1 MSTNIV
7 DRRKNPSGKSVP
19 NRQKFLKRIEDQIK
33 KAIPNIVDSNS
44 IDEITK
50 GKGSIKIPVKGI
62 SEPEFGYDHNSGDKK
77 YVHPGNKKYS
87 EGDTIKKPQGGQGRG
102 GRQGSRD
109 ASVTEDEFTV
119 SISRDEFLD
128 FFFKDLELPDMV
140 RKQLAKIVDFKQKR
154 AGYTTVG
161 NPSRLNIVK
170 SYTKSLTRRLAM
182 ESYYDA
188 EIKRIEDKLKDK
200 SLSVEQISK
209 LEEQLENFKRLKIA
223 IPFMDDID
231 LRYNNFEKFP
241 VPTTQAVM
249 FCIMDVSGS
258 MGQNEKDIAKRFFLL
273 LYMFLMKEYEKIEI
287 VYIRH
292 HTEAK
297 EVSEQEFFDSRE
309 SGGTEV
315 LPALE
320 LMNKIINEKYNG
332 GWNIYASQISD
343 GDVWGKQD
351 ADDCAK
357 FLESEILNKIQYM
370 IYVEVCREGMGD
382 LWMTYAGV
390 KNRKNN
396 FEMGKINKV
405 NQIWQV
411 FQDFFK
417 KKVTK

>member
-1 MSTNIV
+1 MATNIV

-33 KAIPNIVDSNS
+33 RAIPNIVDSNS
-44 IDEITK
+44 IEEITNGK
-50 GKGSIKIPVKGI
+50 GKIKIPVKGI
-62 SEPEFGYDHNSGDKK
+62 DEPEFGYDHQSGNKK
-77 YVHPGNKKYS
+77 YVHPGNKEYN
-87 EGDTIKKPQGGQGRG
+87 EGDTIKKPQGGQGKG
-102 GRQGSRD
+102 GRKGSRD
-109 ASVTEDEFTV
+109 SDVTEDEFTV
-119 SISRDEFLD
+119 SISREEFLE

-140 RKQLAKIVDFKQKR
+140 KKQLAKIVDWKQKR

-161 NPSRLNIVK
+161 NPSRLNVVK
-170 SYTKSLTRRLAM
+170 SYTKSLGRRIAM
-182 ESYYDA
+182 EGYYDVQ
-188 EIKRIEDKLKDK
+188 IKEIEDKLKKGGLTDDEIIK
-200 SLSVEQISK
+200 FQD
-209 LEEQLENFKRLKIA
+209 QLENLKRLKLA
-223 IPFMDDID
+223 IPFMDDVD

-258 MGQNEKDIAKRFFLL
+258 MGYNEKDIAKRFFLL

-297 EVSEQEFFDSRE
+297 EVDEKEFFDSRE

-320 LMNKIINEKYNG
+320 LMNKIITERYNR

-343 GDVWGKQD
+343 GDVWGKED
-351 ADDCAK
+351 ADNCAK
-357 FLESEILNKIQYM
+357 LIESELLSKVQYM

-382 LWMTYAGV
+382 LWMAYNGI
-390 KNRKNN
+390 KERKNN
-396 FEMGKINKV
+396 FELGKINKV

-417 KKVTK
+417 KKTT